1 MKKSLL
7 VAALF
12 AGCAMLAFGQA
23 DRRPALG
30 ILPFTSGDDGEAIAT
45 LISMQPEILNAF
57 AVLPRTAALNAIF
70 AEHYAQLAGL
80 TDSDAIAGIGRA
92 LNADYVISGSIRR
105 LGDRYHFISAIVSVE
120 TFAQVG
126 GYHRAFRTIE
136 EVPGFLPSMS
146 RNTVEA
152 ALGRDA
158 ARLPSLAMLPLSL
171 AAGIDPR
178 DAETLSMILAI
189 EILNAGE
196 HVLLPRTSAIHAALA
211 GTDPPGQADDAGLA
225 ALGRAIDADFVLSG
239 GIHGIGALSV
249 FAARVL
255 RATDGVAVAGA
266 TGNFALAEGADAMTN
281 IAAALTG
288 GDARAADQVAAQR
301 EPRERRETDIP
312 ANWLSLQVGFPWPA
326 AVVQYERRLTESF
339 ALGAM
344 LFEGPRLLEDGNFGG
359 LAATARFF
367 PLRWLYLEL
376 GAGLGWL
383 WEDGNV
389 GNVEEWGAS
398 LVPSI
403 GARFSLGPLGGFFVN
418 PFVSAPLVFSG
429 SGVTPSVWGGIGVG
443 YAWGAL
449 RTAEQVAD
457 GAPGRAPREPRV
469 RREMDGPVRWI
480 SGEVSYLGAGF
491 RYDRSL
497 NEFFSLGV
505 NLFGNFTGLSA
516 HDYLLAY
523 AYGLVATARFFP
535 LARMEGFFLI
545 RSLYLELG
553 VGAGYVGR
561 RGSSRTVWV
570 DQWDIYSEL
579 ESTRRIFGFMLAPA
593 VGWRIDVGRPGG
605 FFINPFV
612 SFPIAIG
619 NSFVWSFEEF
629 INDDGRTEYHFPGG
643 AVHHIR
649 VGIGFGRAF

>member
-1 MKKSLL
+1 MKKSLF
-7 VAALF
+7 VAALL

-389 GNVEEWGAS
+389 GSVEEWGAS

-449 RTAEQVAD
+449 RTADRVAD
-457 GAPGRAPREPRV
+457 GAPGRAPRELRSGRDV
-469 RREMDGPVRWI
+469 PVHWI
-480 SGEVSYLGAGF
+480 SGEVSLLGAGF

-505 NLFGNFTGLSA
+505 NLFFNFTEVVDTYEIIMA
-516 HDYLLAY
+516 I
-523 AYGLVATARFFP
+523 GLVATARFFP
-535 LARMEGFFLI
+535 LATGNIFLL
-545 RSLYLELG
+545 RSIYLELG
-553 VGAGYVGR
+553 VGWGGA
-561 RGSSRTVWV
+561 SRN
-570 DQWDIYSEL
+570 YSNN
-579 ESTRRIFGFMLAPA
+579 IQHAFGFMLAPA

-612 SFPIAIG
+612 SFPLVFG
-619 NSFVWSFEEF
+619 
-629 INDDGRTEYHFPGG
+629 DDAYRDGSGP
-643 AVHHIR
+643 VHHIR
-649 VGIGFGRAF
+649 FGIGLGRAF